1 MDLKKIYQKTVK
13 GEEELRTR
21 KYNLPQN
28 LRQVLIFVDGKSNI
42 TKILEKAAG
51 FPNVGQSLEQLAA
64 QEFIQIDDTV
74 SFTAIKDEL
83 IATAQQTLGADAE
96 KVIAKIK
103 DAPETKEG
111 LQATMDNC
119 KKYVKLVID
128 EKKAEELI
136 RKCSEIMSRL

>member
-1 MDLKKIYQKTVK
+1 MDPKKIYQKTDK
-13 GEEELRTR
+13 GAEELRTR

-42 TKILEKAAG
+42 AKVLEKASG
-51 FPNVGQSLEQLAA
+51 FPNVGQSLEELAV
-64 QEFIQIDDTV
+64 QGFIQLDETV
-74 SFTAIKDEL
+74 TFAVIKDDL
-83 IATAQQTLGADAE
+83 IATARQTLGADAE
-96 KVIAKIK
+96 KVIARIK

-111 LQATMDNC
+111 LRATMDNC

>member
-1 MDLKKIYQKTVK
+1 MDPKTIYQKTDK

-21 KYNLPQN
+21 KYGLPQH
-28 LRQVLIFVDGKSNI
+28 LRQVLIFVDGKSNT

-51 FPNVGQSLEQLAA
+51 FPNVGQSLEDLAA
-64 QEFIQIDDTV
+64 QGFISFDDTV
-74 SFTAIKDEL
+74 TFAGIKEEL

-103 DAPETKEG
+103 DAPDSKEG
-111 LQATMDNC
+111 LQATMNSC
-119 KKYVKLVID
+119 KKLVKLVID

-136 RKCSEIMSRL
+136 KKCAEIMSRL

>member
-1 MDLKKIYQKTVK
+1 MDPKKVYQKTEQ

-21 KYNLPQN
+21 KYGLLQN

-51 FPNVGQSLEQLAA
+51 FPNVGQSLEELSKQG
-64 QEFIQIDDTV
+64 FIHIDETV
-74 SFTAIKDEL
+74 TFAGIKDEL
-83 IATAQQTLGADAE
+83 IATAQQTLGSDAE
-96 KVIAKIK
+96 KIIAKIK

-111 LQATMDNC
+111 LQKTMDNC
-119 KKYVKLVID
+119 RKFVKLVID
-128 EKKAEELI
+128 EKKADELI

>member
-1 MDLKKIYQKTVK
+1 MDPKTIYQKTDK

-51 FPNVGQSLEQLAA
+51 FPNVGQFLEDLAV
-64 QEFIQIDDTV
+64 QGFIYFADTV
-74 SFTAIKDEL
+74 TFAGIKEEM

-103 DAPETKEG
+103 DAPDSKEG
-111 LQATMDNC
+111 LQATMNSC
-119 KKYVKLVID
+119 KKLVKLVID
-128 EKKAEELI
+128 EKKAEDLI

>member
-1 MDLKKIYQKTVK
+1 MDVKRIYQKTDK

-21 KYNLPQN
+21 KFGLPQN
-28 LRQVLIFVDGKSNI
+28 LRQILIFVDGKSNI
-42 TKILEKAAG
+42 TKVLEKAAG
-51 FPNVGQSLEQLAA
+51 FPSVVQSLEQLAA
-64 QEFIQIDDTV
+64 QGFIQIDDTV
-74 SFTAIKDEL
+74 NFAGIKDEL

-136 RKCSEIMSRL
+136 LKCSEIMSRL

>member
-1 MDLKKIYQKTVK
+1 MDPKKIYLKTAK

-21 KYNLPQN
+21 KYNIPQN

-51 FPNVGQSLEQLAA
+51 FPNVGQSLDELA
-64 QEFIQIDDTV
+64 QQGFIQLDDTV
-74 SFTAIKDEL
+74 TFAGIKDEL
-83 IATAQQTLGADAE
+83 IATARRTLGVDAE

-111 LQATMDNC
+111 LQATMNSC
-119 KKYVKLVID
+119 KKFVKLVID

-136 RKCSEIMSRL
+136 RQCSAIMSRL

>member
-1 MDLKKIYQKTVK
+1 MDPKTIYQKTVK

-42 TKILEKAAG
+42 TKILEKSAG
-51 FPNVGQSLEQLAA
+51 FPNVGQSLEDLAA
-64 QEFIQIDDTV
+64 QGFVYFDDTV
-74 SFTAIKDEL
+74 TFAGIKEEL
-83 IATAQQTLGADAE
+83 IATARQTLGADAE

-103 DAPETKEG
+103 DAPDSKEG
-111 LQATMDNC
+111 LQATMSSC
-119 KKYVKLVID
+119 KKLVKLVID

-136 RKCSEIMSRL
+136 QKCSEIMSRL

>member
-1 MDLKKIYQKTVK
+1 MDPKKIYQKTAK

-21 KYNLPQN
+21 KYNIPQN

-51 FPNVGQSLEQLAA
+51 FPNVGQSLEELAM
-64 QEFIQIDDTV
+64 QGFIQLDETV
-74 SFTAIKDEL
+74 TFAGIKDEL
-83 IATAQQTLGADAE
+83 IATARQTLGADAE

-111 LQATMDNC
+111 LQTTMDNC

-136 RKCSEIMSRL
+136 QKCSEIMSRL

>member
-1 MDLKKIYQKTVK
+1 MDPKKIYLKTAK

-21 KYNLPQN
+21 KYNIPQN

-51 FPNVGQSLEQLAA
+51 FPNVGQSLEELAQQGYIQL
-64 QEFIQIDDTV
+64 DDTV
-74 SFTAIKDEL
+74 TFAGIKDEL
-83 IATAQQTLGADAE
+83 IATARQTLGSDAE
-96 KVIAKIK
+96 KVISKIK
-103 DAPETKEG
+103 DAPDTKEG
-111 LQATMDNC
+111 LQATVNSC
-119 KKYVKLVID
+119 KKLVKLVID